1 MAGLRGAS
9 RPKASNDARPSWSRD
24 GRWIYFRSDRGGSRQ
39 IWKVPSAGGSAV
51 QLTNEGGVE
60 AFESPDGSL
69 VYYVKSS
76 ERPELWSV
84 SSDGGA
90 ETAILDH
97 VHDGYWG
104 VCDSGVYYI
113 VPGSSSPGRN
123 PLLDYALGTG
133 QTANNLIYFFSF
145 ATHQSTQIGTI
156 ERDIQWTTPGLA
168 ISRDGRKI
176 LWSQIDSIE
185 SDLML
190 VENFR

>member
-9 RPKASNDARPSWSRD
+9 RPEASNDARPSWSRD
-24 GRWIYFRSDRGGSRQ
+24 GRWIYFRSDRGGSHQ

-51 QLTNEGGVE
+51 RLTKDGGVE

-84 SSDGGA
+84 PAEGGA
-90 ETAILDH
+90 EMAMLDH
-97 VHDGYWG
+97 VRASYWG

-113 VPGSSSPGRN
+113 VPGSSSAGRN
-123 PLLDYALGTG
+123 QLLDSATG
-133 QTANNLIYFFSF
+133 IQSATKLIYFFSF
-145 ATHQSTQIGTI
+145 ATHQSTQIGSI
-156 ERDIQWTTPGLA
+156 ERDIQWNTPGLA
-168 ISRDGRKI
+168 VSRDGRKI
-176 LWSQIDSIE
+176 LWYQIDTIE